1 MQTNMRTNLDNLTC
15 SPSSCNQ
22 DIGFADKMNMLKSI
36 YEVAKKSKKWQHGIF
51 RYFMDVSLVIIFR
64 SISNVKSLT
73 PKMFRLAVI
82 NGLIGTDTDVSKRGD
97 KKLIVLP
104 PPKVARPQ
112 RRSCIQRTYIMQNY
126 QFLKGF
132 HF

>member
-1 MQTNMRTNLDNLTC
+1 
-15 SPSSCNQ
+15 
-22 DIGFADKMNMLKSI
+22 
-36 YEVAKKSKKWQHGIF
+36 
-51 RYFMDVSLVIIFR
+51 MDVSLVIIFR

-104 PPKVARPQ
+104 PPKVARP
-112 RRSCIQRTYIMQNY
+112 
-126 QFLKGF
+126 
-132 HF
+132 